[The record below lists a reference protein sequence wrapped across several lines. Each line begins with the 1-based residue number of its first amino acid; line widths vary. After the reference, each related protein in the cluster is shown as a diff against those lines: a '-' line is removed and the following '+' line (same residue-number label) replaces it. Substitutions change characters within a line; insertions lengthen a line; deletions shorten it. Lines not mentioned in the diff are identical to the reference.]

1 MEILLF
7 SSPPRGSY
15 ISIIDDELFIE
26 YLGVLVPSTGF
37 LYLNQEVFMDR
48 QMNIA
53 FSSPPRGSYISIEK
67 YFIFTTDITGFSS
80 PPRGSYISIAYKFGK
95 RFKVEFSSP
104 PRGSYISIRKLFI
117 EKRNE
122 CLFSSPP
129 RGSLIS
135 MKIMLFNKP
144 SDMTVLVPSTGF
156 SYLNTVPYTS

>member
-1 MEILLF
+1 MIFNPDKEMEILLF

-104 PRGSYISIRKLFI
+104 PRGS
-117 EKRNE
+117 
-122 CLFSSPP
+122 
-129 RGSLIS
+129 LIS
-135 MKIMLFNKP
+135 MHTYEI
-144 SDMTVLVPSTGF
+144 
-156 SYLNTVPYTS
+156 